1 MKSFLKILG
10 AFRSISYLLV
20 LAGMTL
26 LTSCKD
32 EIDCPVGEMDGTP
45 VDINVSIAFTAERSV
60 NINSRAIT
68 EQGVEYEGGDE
79 GELIQNINTFWLVIY
94 DKAGNLKVRYQVPVP
109 GTDGQLPSVADPEI
123 DFTADEF
130 HIDESTISYSLSDNR
145 LDPDEADLEDDA
157 AGELK
162 FRMRLPS
169 DEYYIYGVANVDGFD
184 KADIS
189 TRDKLKGL
197 TFTWDK
203 EYTARNSQMYGVFSI
218 NQPNREQTDASALQV
233 TNKTNFLHAWL
244 RRLASKVTVAFDGS
258 ALYDHVE
265 VYIYD
270 ITIHDIPKQ
279 CTLGFENYPG
289 WRDGKEPV
297 QEQSAERYDVTDGL
311 IRTGKTLKV
320 QDDLTDAEKKDV
332 RSDKYIHVCNSK
344 HKYLGRDE
352 VGNDSTQNDRLHS
365 HAAKSL
371 FFYENMQG
379 KGKDKAQDC
388 IEEGKI
394 SYPNPVENDLTS
406 GWKDHKPYGS
416 YIEVRGFYRNTS
428 NTEYVSAGDIVYR
441 FMLGQDVEKDYNA
454 IRNTHYKL
462 TLAFKGNGNDADWHI
477 EYKEK
482 AGLHVTSPQ
491 YISYLYNKEMNLT
504 VKLSGDRSTLKDSY
518 YLRAEIIGCDDDEIK
533 YPHVSN
539 SNDEFSKNDKLSEQT
554 FWKPWGDG
562 SDNYPNPM
570 GQMDPVEPSIP
581 LFYTGDGKT
590 PDPLINNKPYYG
602 PWCSFLSLKKTKV
615 VQIPG
620 PGSQNYSGMYDTLHS
635 DFNDNDKGW
644 RNFSIKPGTYTD
656 ETNGS
661 YMVQSAKGE
670 STSSNKVER
679 VFSVPLFTRAKE
691 LVPASGFTGNNP
703 YYAYP
708 RKQRVKFYV
717 ASDEKGTKVDG
728 IDPVYVDIIQ
738 VRRIVNPKG
747 VWRSGDTKPEDFHV
761 ELTWLK
767 SDDEFNTSTPFE
779 VFNSIGP
786 WSAEVVSGGDNIIS
800 LTSNTTGSAGLAVQ
814 SGVRR
819 IEGASECPIDFTINF
834 NGNKG
839 CAIVR
844 IRYHNYTCEHDIF
857 CRVGY
862 GPITIG
868 RNNAQW
874 ETLNVYRFKGKGEAE
889 LCTSP
894 LQEGS
899 LFRRKSTTAIL
910 PSNNSWSNVWK
921 AAGTLKVRELD
932 SSTATDKVWKDF
944 KADVSTPTW
953 TIKNSD
959 QRVATWNDFEN
970 LMETGNDATQNI
982 KKAYGVLY
990 GDGAN
995 SVAKTIGEAYG
1006 YDKTP
1011 DDKTIADTKGMR
1023 GVFVYDATT
1032 HHQIFFPIGKTG
1044 MGHRKASDSY
1054 KGETDGP
1061 GCLRYASRNK
1071 YYGEEGGKDAEAQ
1084 PYLPLFQDLFR
1095 RTGAVYWTDQSDGD
1109 NTAFDINYH
1118 TMAFKSYGKDATNH
1132 GATGKDGYLSDACY
1146 LRTIYVTKK

>member
-428 NTEYVSAGDIVYR
+428 NTE
-441 FMLGQDVEKDYNA
+441 
-454 IRNTHYKL
+454 
-462 TLAFKGNGNDADWHI
+462 
-477 EYKEK
+477 
-482 AGLHVTSPQ
+482 
-491 YISYLYNKEMNLT
+491 
-504 VKLSGDRSTLKDSY
+504 
-518 YLRAEIIGCDDDEIK
+518 
-533 YPHVSN
+533 
-539 SNDEFSKNDKLSEQT
+539 
-554 FWKPWGDG
+554 
-562 SDNYPNPM
+562 
-570 GQMDPVEPSIP
+570 
-581 LFYTGDGKT
+581 
-590 PDPLINNKPYYG
+590 
-602 PWCSFLSLKKTKV
+602 
-615 VQIPG
+615 
-620 PGSQNYSGMYDTLHS
+620 
-635 DFNDNDKGW
+635 
-644 RNFSIKPGTYTD
+644 
-656 ETNGS
+656 
-661 YMVQSAKGE
+661 
-670 STSSNKVER
+670 
-679 VFSVPLFTRAKE
+679 
-691 LVPASGFTGNNP
+691 
-703 YYAYP
+703 
-708 RKQRVKFYV
+708 
-717 ASDEKGTKVDG
+717 
-728 IDPVYVDIIQ
+728 
-738 VRRIVNPKG
+738 
-747 VWRSGDTKPEDFHV
+747 
-761 ELTWLK
+761 
-767 SDDEFNTSTPFE
+767 
-779 VFNSIGP
+779 
-786 WSAEVVSGGDNIIS
+786 
-800 LTSNTTGSAGLAVQ
+800 
-814 SGVRR
+814 
-819 IEGASECPIDFTINF
+819 
-834 NGNKG
+834 
-839 CAIVR
+839 
-844 IRYHNYTCEHDIF
+844 
-857 CRVGY
+857 
-862 GPITIG
+862 
-868 RNNAQW
+868 
-874 ETLNVYRFKGKGEAE
+874 
-889 LCTSP
+889 
-894 LQEGS
+894 
-899 LFRRKSTTAIL
+899 
-910 PSNNSWSNVWK
+910 
-921 AAGTLKVRELD
+921 
-932 SSTATDKVWKDF
+932 
-944 KADVSTPTW
+944 
-953 TIKNSD
+953 
-959 QRVATWNDFEN
+959 
-970 LMETGNDATQNI
+970 
-982 KKAYGVLY
+982 
-990 GDGAN
+990 
-995 SVAKTIGEAYG
+995 
-1006 YDKTP
+1006 
-1011 DDKTIADTKGMR
+1011 
-1023 GVFVYDATT
+1023 
-1032 HHQIFFPIGKTG
+1032 
-1044 MGHRKASDSY
+1044 
-1054 KGETDGP
+1054 
-1061 GCLRYASRNK
+1061 
-1071 YYGEEGGKDAEAQ
+1071 
-1084 PYLPLFQDLFR
+1084 
-1095 RTGAVYWTDQSDGD
+1095 
-1109 NTAFDINYH
+1109 
-1118 TMAFKSYGKDATNH
+1118 
-1132 GATGKDGYLSDACY
+1132 
-1146 LRTIYVTKK
+1146 